1 MGNRKPARRGT
12 ALAAVAALV
21 AGFTSLTGAGT
32 AGAAG
37 AAGAGG
43 AADISTPVPTD
54 GVWGIDFS
62 GGILHTVERGA
73 YGDRFVAVRKIA
85 ADGSTASARTSMG
98 YVGPFGDDAYAK
110 EVPCDMGG
118 CIPLVGAGNGNAGHV
133 FMDRGKERVQ
143 ILTGPNSHHGIE
155 PAVTGARI
163 VDISGRYFVYDAQST
178 GKQYIDNVP
187 QYRRLVKRI
196 TRTPVAASIW
206 AAQLWS
212 ASATAGTVTLTDI
225 KSGKALGS
233 YATGSGCVIKELR
246 AVGRFVYWNCGP
258 GPAARAGVYD
268 RTAKK
273 SFTVPSGPALVGDG
287 YLVQHD
293 RTAGKLLLTD
303 FHTGRSAAP
312 RAIAELPA
320 GDTADQRRFTW
331 AVDKFG
337 GDIAYVGP
345 DDSVRI
351 VPSGVPSQSLT
362 RTESE
367 VDEPGVDL
375 KYTNWKSS
383 WGFSKPVKWTFRV
396 KDANGRAV
404 RTFTGPG
411 TGAGTTEANVDW
423 NGKDAAGAYAYNGSY
438 TWTLTA
444 TATEGAGTYSTSG
457 KIVLSG
463 ARQGH
468 HDQGGYS
475 YGELLTLNAKGT
487 LSLHYTKGKGAFDSK
502 LSGSGWPAGSVAVP
516 FGDMGSDRCSELLV
530 RMPKG
535 ELRRYAG
542 RCGNPYTP
550 SHKHT
555 SLGTG
560 WNAYDMLTAPGDLTG
575 DGRTDLVARKKST
588 GDLYLFANKGDGK
601 LAARKKI
608 SSGWSAYTHIV
619 GAGDLTGDGFGDI
632 LARGKNG
639 TLYRFEGT
647 GKGTGKGTLRA
658 RVAVSTGWG
667 ASYNAIVG
675 VGDITGDGRNDLVAR
690 DKAGV
695 LYRYHGNGKGSFGAR
710 KKISTGWQGYKGL
723 F

>member
-1 MGNRKPARRGT
+1 M
-12 ALAAVAALV
+12 AALV
-21 AGFTSLTGAGT
+21 AGFTAMTGAGT

-37 AAGAGG
+37 MASAAGTAA
-43 AADISTPVPTD
+43 AADIPTPVPTD
-54 GVWGIDFS
+54 GVWGIDFA
-62 GGILHTVERGA
+62 GGSLHTVERGA
-73 YGDRFVAVRKIA
+73 YGDRFMALRKIA

-98 YVGPFGDDAYAK
+98 YVGPFGDDEYAK
-110 EVPCDMGG
+110 QVPCDVGG
-118 CIPLVGAGNGNAGHV
+118 CMPLVGAGNGHVGYV
-133 FMDRGKERVQ
+133 FMSYGKERVH
-143 ILTGPNSHHGIE
+143 IHTGPNSYHGTE

-196 TRTPVAASIW
+196 VRTPVAASIW

-225 KSGKALGS
+225 KSGKAVGS
-233 YATGSGCVIKELR
+233 YATGSGCAIKELR

-258 GPAARAGVYD
+258 AARAGVYD

-273 SFTVPSGPALVGDG
+273 SFAVPSGPALVGDG

-293 RTAGKLLLTD
+293 RTAGKLLLSD
-303 FHTGRSAAP
+303 FHTGKSAAP
-312 RAIAELPA
+312 RAIADLPA
-320 GDTADQRRFTW
+320 GDTADQRRITW

-337 GDIAYVGP
+337 GDIAHVGP

-367 VDEPGVDL
+367 VDQSSADL
-375 KYTNWKSS
+375 KYSNWKSS
-383 WGFSKPVKWTFRV
+383 WGFSKPVEWTFLL
-396 KDANGRAV
+396 KDANGRTV
-404 RTFTGPG
+404 RTFTG
-411 TGAGTTEANVDW
+411 AATTEANVDW
-423 NGKDAAGAYAYNGSY
+423 NGKNAAGVYAYNGSY
-438 TWTLTA
+438 TWTLKA
-444 TATEGAGTYSTSG
+444 TAVEGAGTYSTSG
-457 KIVLSG
+457 KIDLSR

-468 HDQGGYS
+468 HDQGGHS
-475 YGELLTLNAKGT
+475 YGELLTLNSKGA
-487 LSLHYTKGKGAFDSK
+487 LSLHYTEGKGAFDWK
-502 LSGSGWPAGSVAVP
+502 RSGSGWPAGSVAVP
-516 FGDMGSDRCSELLV
+516 FGDMGSDRCAELLV
-530 RMPKG
+530 RIPKG

-550 SHKHT
+550 SHSHT

-588 GDLYLFANKGDGK
+588 GDLYLFANKGNGT
-601 LAARKKI
+601 LAARKKLG
-608 SSGWSAYTHIV
+608 SGWAAYTHIV

-647 GKGTGKGTLRA
+647 GKSTLRA
-658 RVAVSTGWG
+658 RAAVFTGWG
-667 ASYNAIVG
+667 ASYNAVVG

-695 LYRYHGNGKGSFGAR
+695 LYRYQGNGKGSFGAR